1 MRRAPRSRR
10 DAPSVGSPSSTGEVN
25 PSDAPAQPGNST
37 NADRSPGRSPGLLT
51 ARGVLLALVAQAAI
65 LLWVVR
71 SEITARVF
79 VSSWSLSMPGLLLLL
94 ALRLVRS
101 RRRDRGS
108 VPTFSQGELLTAY
121 VVTSTTVFFVGYN
134 FMQLLIPA
142 LGTPFA
148 FASSTNRWARLF
160 PYIPTWLAPRDPAV
174 LRGLFQGQA
183 RVPWEAWLT
192 PMAAWGS
199 LILALALATLCLDLL
214 LARSWIRQERLAFP
228 LAALP
233 LEISAP
239 GGTLFR
245 QPLLWVG
252 FALPAV
258 LESLLAINYYVPS
271 VPAVVLKHGEV
282 MEEIVNPPWSVLR
295 PMLVGF
301 TPFIIGLA
309 FLAPTDVSFSIWFF
323 QWLGKG
329 QRLLALLYGWV
340 DPTELGQ
347 RGEPHLDDQTVGA
360 FMALGLLLAWR
371 AVRTRRGDGLVPP
384 AEARAEASR
393 EQGVRRGEE
402 DGSRETRRL
411 AGIGLGLCLAFVLLF
426 FTSAGFPVG
435 LAGAIVLLYLL
446 TVMVIARV
454 RAEAGFA
461 WTYGPDRFTASLSHI
476 LVNTGGSA
484 ALAPRAL
491 TLLGFTHWLWWDLR
505 FSPMPAQL
513 EALKI
518 GDATGMPRRRLAAL
532 IAAATLLALLVG
544 FYACLTDSYRFGWAT
559 AHVYAGP
566 AQGAKIGLTLASQWI
581 DNPRLPDGTRA
592 AWMGLGAGITLL
604 LTAARQRLLWW
615 PFHPLGY
622 VMSATATSH
631 AFWSHYF
638 VAWLVKVVVLRY
650 GGMRLYRRV
659 LPFVFGLILGDVVT
673 QSLWSLAGSLLDVP
687 VYQFVS

>member
-1 MRRAPRSRR
+1 VPDR
-10 DAPSVGSPSSTGEVN
+10 
-25 PSDAPAQPGNST
+25 PGNAT
-37 NADRSPGRSPGLLT
+37 DADRSPGRASGPLT
-51 ARGVLLALVAQAAI
+51 ARGVLLALAAQAAI

-94 ALRLVRS
+94 TLRLIRTH
-101 RRRDRGS
+101 RKGGGF

-134 FMQLLIPA
+134 FMQLLIPT

-148 FASSTNRWARLF
+148 FATDTNRWARLL
-160 PYIPTWLAPRDPAV
+160 PYIPAWLAPRDPAV

-183 RVPWEAWLT
+183 RVPWEAWLV

-214 LARSWIRQERLAFP
+214 LARQWIRQERLAFP

-233 LEISAP
+233 LEVSAP

-245 QPLLWVG
+245 QPLLWIG

-301 TPFIIGLA
+301 SPFIIGLA
-309 FLAPTDVSFSIWFF
+309 FLAPTDVSFSVWFF

-360 FMALGLLLAWR
+360 FLALGLLLAWR
-371 AVRTRRGDGLVPP
+371 AALGRRREGIDSHRSRGNGGRGLPRSEELEERRTQRLAVIGLV
-384 AEARAEASR
+384 A
-393 EQGVRRGEE
+393 
-402 DGSRETRRL
+402 
-411 AGIGLGLCLAFVLLF
+411 CLAFMLLF
-426 FTSAGFPVG
+426 LTRAGFPVG
-435 LAGAIVLLYLL
+435 LTATILLLYLL

-484 ALAPRAL
+484 TYAPRAL
-491 TLLGFTHWLWWDLR
+491 TLLGFFHWLWWDLR

-518 GDATGMPRRRLAAL
+518 GDVTGMPRRRLAAL
-532 IAAATLLALLVG
+532 IAAATFLALLVG

-592 AWMGLGAGITLL
+592 AWMGLGAGLTLL
-604 LTAARQRLLWW
+604 LTAARQRFLWW

-638 VAWLVKVVVLRY
+638 MAWLVKVIVLRY

>member
-1 MRRAPRSRR
+1 MGVTLRSGRKE
-10 DAPSVGSPSSTGEVN
+10 P
-25 PSDAPAQPGNST
+25 PARP
-37 NADRSPGRSPGLLT
+37 PLT
-51 ARGVLLALVAQAAI
+51 ARGVLLALTAQAAI

-94 ALRLVRS
+94 ALRLIRA
-101 RRRDRGS
+101 RRQRDGS
-108 VPTFSQGELLTAY
+108 AAALSQGELLTAY
-121 VVTSTTVFFVGYN
+121 MVTSTTVFFVGYN
-134 FMQLLIPA
+134 FMQLLIPT

-148 FASSTNRWARLF
+148 FATGTNRWARLF
-160 PYIPTWLAPRDPAV
+160 PYIPAWLAPRDPEV

-183 RVPWEAWLT
+183 RVPWEAWLV

-214 LARSWIRQERLAFP
+214 LARPWIRQERLAFP

-233 LEISAP
+233 LEVSAP
-239 GGTLFR
+239 GGFLFR
-245 QPLLWVG
+245 QPLLWMG

-258 LESLLAINYYVPS
+258 LQSLLAINYYVPS

-282 MEEIVNPPWSVLR
+282 LEEVVNPPWSVLR

-309 FLAPTDVSFSIWFF
+309 FLAPTDVSFSVWFF

-360 FMALGLLLAWR
+360 FLTLGLLLAWR
-371 AVRTRRGDGLVPP
+371 AASMRRGDG
-384 AEARAEASR
+384 ARASPE
-393 EQGVRRGEE
+393 ETEERR
-402 DGSRETRRL
+402 TRRL
-411 AGIGLGLCLAFVLLF
+411 AVIGLGACLTFMLLF
-426 FTSAGFPVG
+426 LTRAGFPVG
-435 LAGAIVLLYLL
+435 LSGTLLVLYLL
-446 TVMVIARV
+446 TVMVIARM

-484 ALAPRAL
+484 TYAPRAL
-491 TLLGFTHWLWWDLR
+491 TLLGFFHWLWWDLR

-518 GDATGMPRRRLAAL
+518 GDVTGMPRRRLAAL
-532 IAAATLLALLVG
+532 IAAATFLALLVG

-592 AWMGLGAGITLL
+592 AWMGLGGGVTLL
-604 LTAARQRLLWW
+604 LTAARQRFMWW

-638 VAWLVKVVVLRY
+638 MAWLVKVLVLRY
-650 GGMRLYRRV
+650 GGMRLYRRL
-659 LPFVFGLILGDVVT
+659 LPFVFGVILGDVVT